1 MRYILYNMLL
11 ILLAPAG
18 AGYLLCRRKYRIL
31 LRRFNTRVP
40 RFTQER
46 VIWIH
51 GCSVGEVMVARILV
65 NALREKYP
73 EAALLLTVN
82 TVSGNELAKTSITGA
97 QITFAPFDLAVCVRR
112 FLNKARPA
120 ILLLLETELWPG
132 LVREARRRGVPV
144 VVVNGRLSPRK
155 LPKYKKYGQLMPP
168 VFSWLDHVAAQEEV
182 YRDRFAALG
191 VPLDRISLTGN
202 MKYDGVLMEVPEPVK
217 AALREAM
224 GYDEQSMV
232 LIFGST
238 RPGDEVLAAACWKAL
253 KPDFP
258 RLRLIVA
265 PRHLNRLDE
274 GLTAFKGESVT
285 LRTEIRAGAGDKTA
299 GVMMLD
305 TLGELGVM
313 YSLGNIAVIGGSF
326 FPGVEGHNP
335 LEPAGLG
342 IPTVFGPFMGN
353 FPDAAAMLLGAGG
366 AFQVQSG
373 DELIALIRSL
383 LTRPES
389 ARMVGNI
396 GRNVVIKNQGAVAR
410 TLSRIETFL

>member
-1 MRYILYNMLL
+1 
-11 ILLAPAG
+11 
-18 AGYLLCRRKYRIL
+18 
-31 LRRFNTRVP
+31 
-40 RFTQER
+40 
-46 VIWIH
+46 
-51 GCSVGEVMVARILV
+51 
-65 NALREKYP
+65 
-73 EAALLLTVN
+73 
-82 TVSGNELAKTSITGA
+82 
-97 QITFAPFDLAVCVRR
+97 
-112 FLNKARPA
+112 
-120 ILLLLETELWPG
+120 
-132 LVREARRRGVPV
+132 
-144 VVVNGRLSPRK
+144 
-155 LPKYKKYGQLMPP
+155 
-168 VFSWLDHVAAQEEV
+168 
-182 YRDRFAALG
+182 
-191 VPLDRISLTGN
+191 
-202 MKYDGVLMEVPEPVK
+202 
-217 AALREAM
+217 
-224 GYDEQSMV
+224 MV